1 MEVGDFDKLK
11 STEVWCSFGADG
23 EVLLKYISI
32 KDLTSIEKKAT
43 SRTFKRGQMH
53 ENVDHTLL
61 AKLLGRAAVKG
72 WKNLTAGGETFPF
85 NEKNLDKL
93 MEMSFDFRAF
103 VNDKASEI
111 STFMGEEAEEAVG
124 KPGGTPSTG
133 S

>member
-11 STEVWCSFGADG
+11 STEVWCSFGVDG

-61 AKLLGRAAVKG
+61 AKLLGRAAVKN
-72 WKNLTAGGETFPF
+72 WKNLTAGGVPFPF
-85 NEKNLDKL
+85 SETNLDKL

-111 STFMGEEAEEAVG
+111 STFMSEGEEEAVG
-124 KPGGTPSTG
+124 KFGDTPSTG